1 MIGTANKRLHFL
13 DSSRG
18 LAALVVLLS
27 HFQLTLLPQL
37 NHSWLMKTPFHLML
51 DGTSAILYFFI
62 LSGFV
67 LTLSIKSDE
76 KISIGNYVKFI
87 ILRIFRIYPA
97 FIFTLLIT
105 YVVIHNI
112 EAGPT
117 TWLSQY
123 WKTQHDFH
131 SLVNQAVLI
140 VRLPNDPLLRLI
152 PQDWTLS
159 IEIAISMF
167 LPLLVFTFRKKSTFF
182 LIVIY
187 LLVQFLKIDPFI
199 FDFSLGI
206 FMACN
211 LEALKNKWA
220 NNKYKIYLLG
230 FALLLMCADFAF
242 PDLMKVTDTILIHHK
257 SWGLAIILWA
267 IISSVKIQRFLKFKP
282 MIFLG
287 KISYSFYLLHFIIL
301 FIMLRFF
308 TLNTAAFLIVY
319 LIITV
324 LISSLTYYLIENPSN
339 KISRFI
345 VNKCSF
351 LH

>member
-1 MIGTANKRLHFL
+1 
-13 DSSRG
+13 
-18 LAALVVLLS
+18 
-27 HFQLTLLPQL
+27 
-37 NHSWLMKTPFHLML
+37 MKSPFHLML

-67 LTLSIKSDE
+67 LTLSIQSEE

-87 ILRIFRIYPA
+87 LLRIFRIYPA
-97 FIFTLLIT
+97 FIFTLIISF
-105 YVVIHNI
+105 VAIHNL
-112 EAGPT
+112 EPGTT

-123 WKTQHDFH
+123 WKTQHDLH
-131 SLVNQAVLI
+131 SLLNQAVLI

-159 IEIAISMF
+159 IEIALSMI

-187 LLVQFLKIDPFI
+187 LLVLFIKIDPFI

-230 FALLLMCADFAF
+230 FAFSLISADFAF

-267 IISSVKIQRFLKFKP
+267 IISSDKIQRLLTFKP
-282 MIFLG
+282 IIFLG
-287 KISYSFYLLHFIIL
+287 KISYSFYLLHLIIL
-301 FIMLRFF
+301 FIILRFF
-308 TLNTAAFLIVY
+308 TLNAAAFLLVY
-319 LIITV
+319 LTITV
-324 LISSLTYYLIENPSN
+324 LISSLTYYLIEKPSN
-339 KISRFI
+339 KISRFL
-345 VNKCSF
+345 VRKR
-351 LH
+351 

>member
-1 MIGTANKRLHFL
+1 MILTANKRLLFL

-18 LAALVVLLS
+18 LAALVVLFS

-37 NHSWLMKTPFHLML
+37 NNSWLLKTPFHLML

-76 KISIGNYVKFI
+76 KISFESYMKFI
-87 ILRIFRIYPA
+87 TLRIFRIYPA
-97 FIFTLLIT
+97 FIFTLLFS
-105 YVVIHNI
+105 YVVIHNL
-112 EAGPT
+112 EPGPT

-123 WKTQHDFH
+123 WKTQYDFH
-131 SLVNQAVLI
+131 SLVKQAALI

-159 IEIAISMF
+159 IEIALSMI

-199 FDFSLGI
+199 FDFCLGI

-211 LEALKNKWA
+211 LDALKNIWA
-220 NNKYKIYLLG
+220 NNKYKIYLLS
-230 FALLLMCADFAF
+230 FAFSLISADFAF
-242 PDLMKVTDTILIHHK
+242 PNLMKVTDIILIHHK

-267 IISSVKIQRFLKFKP
+267 IISSVKIQRFLTFKP

-287 KISYSFYLLHFIIL
+287 KISYSFYLLHLIIL
-301 FIMLRFF
+301 FIILRFS
-308 TLNTAAFLIVY
+308 TLNAATFLLVY

-324 LISSLTYYLIENPSN
+324 LISSLTYYLIEKPSN
-339 KISRFI
+339 KISRFLFS
-345 VNKCSF
+345 KR
-351 LH
+351 